1 MEDSNA
7 LLKRVYKNR
16 ERVNRYRLAFPEKVK
31 EQHHREYIKHRGAYL
46 ERSRNRRLGPYRNSI
61 LKYQEEY
68 RDVRRRQRIP
78 DPNKEYFVG
87 AKCWLN
93 FKRRLTFQKARE
105 KLYHVL
111 NQHACQRCGIVDKRV
126 LEFDHINGGGTKE
139 HKHVFK
145 NKRLQF
151 YMYYA
156 LNPEIA
162 RRTLQVLCANCNRIR
177 IFESRSV

>member
-1 MEDSNA
+1 MEDSKT
-7 LLKRVYKNR
+7 LLKR
-16 ERVNRYRLAFPEKVK
+16 
-31 EQHHREYIKHRGAYL
+31 I
-46 ERSRNRRLGPYRNSI
+46 RNRRDYVKHRDAYLQRAKNRRNGLHRNEI
-61 LKYQEEY
+61 LQYQEQY
-68 RDVRRRQRIP
+68 RKEKRRYRIP
-78 DPNKEYFVG
+78 PNKEYFMG
-87 AKCWLN
+87 AKCWINLQ
-93 FKRRLTFQKARE
+93 RRVTFQRARE
-105 KLYHVL
+105 ELYHML
-111 NQHACQRCGIVDKRV
+111 NQYSCQRCGITDKRV

-156 LNPEIA
+156 LNPEVA